1 MTLHKAAELISLALT
16 VPTVLLG
23 SLVVVIW
30 GKSSIKALKARRKT
44 ATDWLILGIVVSF
57 VGSSLDN
64 IYWGIAWGSDLL
76 GLKSGA
82 AWFRNGVYTNIP
94 FRQTAGIIAA
104 FCHLRG
110 AISWSSKGSPDGL
123 VNRIITA
130 SWTLCIITLIV
141 LHQLL

>member
-1 MTLHKAAELISLALT
+1 MTPHKAAELISLSLT

-30 GKSSIKALKARRKT
+30 GKSSIKALRATRKT

-64 IYWGIAWGSDLL
+64 IYWGITWGSDLL
-76 GLKSGA
+76 GFQSSA
-82 AWFRNGVYTNIP
+82 TWFRNGVYANIP
-94 FRQTAGIIAA
+94 LRQTAGIIAA

-110 AISWSSKGSPDGL
+110 AISWSSKGLPDGL

-130 SWTLCIITLIV
+130 SWVLCAITL
-141 LHQLL
+141 LALYQFL